1 MDSILVSGFSSSNV
15 IRFYKRWSDDILGEA
30 IVKQK
35 VVWDRLGDLQPRC
48 ILKLRHIFPTPT
60 WFQRKQS
67 SWSQHTSQFLRPAH
81 SWLPLLC
88 SWQVHP
94 QYVGAYISSGFRVN
108 GLPKHFLEKKALHKT
123 KFTLQ
128 ETNISPQNGIL
139 KMIFLFPRW
148 DMLIPWRVMKIVT
161 CTNLHHVEI
170 QCFFHV
176 LFWSH
181 PRYWLVWW
189 PLCTQRGAARR
200 PQTQN
205 GLPYVSRKWHAECH
219 QGWTNYV
226 NISIYICIFV

>member
-1 MDSILVSGFSSSNV
+1 MISEEVFDTFCIILSILGMDSILVSGFSSSNV

-30 IVKQK
+30 IVQQK

-128 ETNISPQNGIL
+128 ETNISPQ
-139 KMIFLFPRW
+139 
-148 DMLIPWRVMKIVT
+148 
-161 CTNLHHVEI
+161 
-170 QCFFHV
+170 
-176 LFWSH
+176 
-181 PRYWLVWW
+181 
-189 PLCTQRGAARR
+189 
-200 PQTQN
+200 
-205 GLPYVSRKWHAECH
+205 KWHFEDDFPFS
-219 QGWTNYV
+219 QGG
-226 NISIYICIFV
+226 IC